1 MIILKLDY
9 FETRSFLDI
18 FFFQVLSLEEILAEG
33 VPAQVTADHSD
44 EDCQNDHCNHQL
56 AQYKSVRSM
65 AIPIFFGF
73 NLYHD
78 YF

>member
-9 FETRSFLDI
+9 FITSCYLRGDYFEARPFLDI

-44 EDCQNDHCNHQL
+44 EDCQNDHHWNITL
-56 AQYKSVRSM
+56 IIKMIIGLS
-65 AIPIFFGF
+65 
-73 NLYHD
+73 L
-78 YF
+78 